1 VRDDSLDGS
10 AAELRMTFK
19 VDQTAN
25 ILDAHRS
32 RIQAAFAEAIDTPTL
47 ARAAF
52 LAHLRAKDAAIADEV
67 ESLLRYHGAPDG
79 ALDALAHPL
88 LGGLVGTAIAGF
100 EIDRLIGLGG
110 MSLVYAATEIF
121 PHRRVALKFIRPERL
136 TAAAQRRL
144 RVEAEALARLE
155 HPNIAR
161 VVAAGSKSIAADGA
175 APQDFPYLVME
186 LVPDAKPVTRWAS
199 TRALDARARI
209 LLVATIADAVHHA
222 HRAGVIHRDLKPGNV
237 LVGTDGV
244 PKIIDFGIAAVTDS
258 TVTAATEGP
267 MGTLAYMSP
276 EQARGV
282 GTDTR
287 SDVWGLG
294 ALLYDL
300 VAGQPPFDAGGAS
313 LKGHLERLMH
323 GSPAPVAPLVAQSLG
338 ADEAARM
345 PAATDAVLR
354 KALATDPDD
363 RYRTAAE
370 FADELRN
377 LIEGLPLLARPDSR
391 WDALRRAAWRHRR
404 AAGTVLTTGA
414 VVIAALVVVS
424 ILLAR
429 TRTAN
434 DRAQWASY
442 VASLAAASSLL
453 EQGDASAAAA
463 QLDAAPHEHRGWEW
477 RALLRRADQSIAR
490 LDFGG
495 NDQVYDLRYSRDGTT
510 LYAAATSYAAAI
522 DTATLRER
530 WRTTLPGD
538 FVAWRHAPVAH
549 GGSVV
554 VNFRGALVSLDE
566 SGRLQRERPMPTA
579 RGLVTDAGGERVFV
593 GTAASLEEID
603 PRTLDTIRTVA
614 LDPPLSVERGVTLA
628 SLAMSPDGS
637 LLALGETSGAVRL
650 LRAGD
655 GSMLWRWMPPE
666 PIRYETRGL
675 TFSPSGD
682 RLAAASTERV
692 TMLGV
697 ASGEAIWNHTPKGIW
712 FRTPAFS
719 PDANELLVATYD
731 EWIARFDAVTGERR
745 ATIHGAGG
753 QIWALAQ
760 SPDDRGFAAGTFNNE
775 IRFFP
780 ADASPDAPAIALDG
794 SSVQSVSCR
803 TRVLAATAAGALFE
817 IRDASPARIA
827 LDAHANA
834 LHELP
839 DGTVA
844 VGHRTGVVWLSEEGR
859 ATHRV
864 ACDASVERVG
874 SIDGGRI
881 TLVRLTDGTHA
892 GFDSATGALLWT
904 QDGMNSDSDVACD
917 TAIGGRLLL
926 VKGTR
931 GTPHAVDSTTGAET
945 LIPWNIEHPLT
956 AALSPDRSTI
966 ALGTIARAAEVALID
981 ARDFAPRALFASHRK
996 PVHAVDWS
1004 PDGSRV
1010 ASASSDGTVR
1020 LWHVARAAEL
1030 LTLWRGTCNDLA
1042 FDARG
1047 NLWLACED
1055 GMLRVIDG
1063 SPR

>member
-1 VRDDSLDGS
+1 MKTKMESSIDNLEARRD
-10 AAELRMTFK
+10 
-19 VDQTAN
+19 
-25 ILDAHRS
+25 

-47 ARAAF
+47 ARSAF
-52 LAHLRAKDAAIADEV
+52 LARLRAEDASLAAEV
-67 ESLLRYHGAPDG
+67 ESLLRYHGAPD
-79 ALDALAHPL
+79 DASASLAHPL
-88 LGGLVGTAIAGF
+88 FGGLLGGLIGSAIAGF
-100 EIDRLIGLGG
+100 EIDRLIGIGG
-110 MSLVYAATEIF
+110 MSLVYAATEKF

-161 VVAAGSKSIAADGA
+161 VFAAGSKSIAADGA

-186 LVPDAKPVTRWAS
+186 LVPDAKPITRWAS
-199 TRALDARARI
+199 ERALDVRARI
-209 LLVATIADAVHHA
+209 LLVATIADAVDHA

-244 PKIIDFGIAAVTDS
+244 PKVIDFGIAAVTDS
-258 TVTAATEGP
+258 TVTSATEGP
-267 MGTLAYMSP
+267 MGTLAFMSP
-276 EQARGV
+276 EQARGL

-294 ALLYDL
+294 ALLYDI
-300 VAGQPPFDAGGAS
+300 VAGQPPFDAGDTS
-313 LKGHLERLMH
+313 LAGHLERLMH

-338 ADEAARM
+338 ADEAARL
-345 PAATDAVLR
+345 PAATDAVLQ
-354 KALATDPDD
+354 KALATDPAD
-363 RYRTAAE
+363 RYRSAAE
-370 FADELRN
+370 LAEELRN
-377 LIEGLPLLARPDSR
+377 LVEGLPLLARAASR
-391 WDALRRAAWRHRR
+391 GDELRRLARRHARAIATVSAIAA
-404 AAGTVLTTGA
+404 AATV
-414 VVIAALVVVS
+414 ALVVVS
-424 ILLAR
+424 VLLAQ
-429 TRTAN
+429 TRAAN
-434 DRAQWASY
+434 ERAQWAAY
-442 VASLAAASSLL
+442 VASLAAAGSLL

-477 RALLRRADQSIAR
+477 RALSRRADQSIAR

-495 NDQVYDLRYSRDGTT
+495 NDQVYDLRYSRDGKT

-522 DTATLRER
+522 DAATRRER
-530 WRTTLPGD
+530 WRTELPDG
-538 FVAWRHAPVAH
+538 FVAWRHAPVAQ
-549 GGSVV
+549 GGSLVV
-554 VNFRGALVSLDE
+554 DFRGVLVHLDDA
-566 SGRLQRERPMPTA
+566 GRVQRERPLPSA
-579 RGLVTDAGGERVFV
+579 RTLATDAKGERVFV
-593 GTAASLEEID
+593 GLATGIEEID

-614 LDPPLSVERGVTLA
+614 LDPPLSVERGVALA
-628 SLAMSPDGS
+628 SLAVSPDGS

-650 LRAGD
+650 LRADD
-655 GSMLWRWMPPE
+655 GSMLWRWMPSE
-666 PIRYETRGL
+666 PIRYETRGIA
-675 TFSPSGD
+675 FSPSGD
-682 RLAAASTERV
+682 RLAATSTERV

-697 ASGEAIWNHTPKGIW
+697 ASGEAIWSQTPKGIW

-731 EWIARFDAVTGERR
+731 EWIARFDAVTGEPR

-753 QIWALAQ
+753 QIWSLAQ
-760 SPDDRGFAAGTFNNE
+760 SPDGREFVAGTFNNE

-780 ADASPDAPAIALDG
+780 AEASPDAPAIALDG

-817 IRDASPARIA
+817 IRDASPVRIA

-834 LHELP
+834 VHELP
-839 DGTVA
+839 DGTAA
-844 VGHRTGVVWLSEEGR
+844 VGHRTGVVWLSKEGR
-859 ATHRV
+859 ETHRV

-874 SIDGGRI
+874 SIDGGRT
-881 TLVRLTDGTHA
+881 TLARLADGTHA
-892 GFDSATGALLWT
+892 GFDSTTGAPLWT

-917 TAIGGRLLL
+917 TAISGRLLL
-926 VKGTR
+926 VKGTL
-931 GTPHAVDSTTGAET
+931 GAPHAVDSATGVET

-956 AALSPDRSTI
+956 AALSPDRRTI
-966 ALGTIARAAEVALID
+966 ALGTIARSAEVALVD
-981 ARDFAPRALFASHRK
+981 AGDFAPRTLFASHRK

-1010 ASASSDGTVR
+1010 ASAASDGTVR

-1030 LTLWRGTCNDLA
+1030 LTVWRGDCNDLA